1 KGMNETATLSPLF
14 NDALEY
20 EEFKQRHKNASVK
33 FVDVDTYN
41 KDAFLGIDCGS
52 TTTKIVLISENGDI
66 LYSFYGSNKGN
77 PVDIV
82 KEKLVDM
89 YNKTKA
95 NIKGSAV
102 TGYGEDLIKN
112 AFHIDDGIVETMA
125 HFKAAKHFNPNVSF
139 IIDIGGQ
146 DIKCFKIKNNSIDSI
161 MLNEA
166 CSSGCGS
173 FIETFAKSM
182 GKSIE
187 EFASIGLFAKHPADL
202 GSRCTVFM
210 NSSVKQA
217 QKDGA
222 GVDDISAGL
231 SISVV
236 KNALYK
242 VIRVVDA
249 DELGKNIVVQG
260 GTFYNDAILKSF
272 ECEIGRNVIRP
283 NIAGLMGAY
292 GAALHAK
299 ALNIQKSD
307 LLDKNQLEKFTH
319 KSSNINCNGCA
330 NHCNLT
336 VNTFNDNSKY
346 ISGNKC
352 EKPLGISS
360 TKAIPNIYEY
370 KRNRISK
377 LKAEGEFKRGCVGL
391 PLGLAMYENAPFW
404 FNFFKAIDVKPVFS
418 DFSTTNTYNIGRY
431 SIPSDTACYPAKL
444 MHGHIEELLAKGIT
458 NIFYPSLTYNFDEG
472 KGDNYYN
479 CPIVAYYSELLKRN
493 IPALDK
499 ANFMYPYFGLHRR
512 NDFVKFAYKYF
523 KDIYKDITKEEI
535 KKASDIAY
543 KAYYDWQ
550 IDLQE
555 QGEKAL
561 QYAKENSL
569 LTVVLAGR
577 PYHID
582 PEINH
587 GIDKLINSLNIVVI
601 SEDC

>member
-1 KGMNETATLSPLF
+1 
-14 NDALEY
+14 
-20 EEFKQRHKNASVK
+20 
-33 FVDVDTYN
+33 
-41 KDAFLGIDCGS
+41 
-52 TTTKIVLISENGDI
+52 
-66 LYSFYGSNKGN
+66 
-77 PVDIV
+77 
-82 KEKLVDM
+82 
-89 YNKTKA
+89 
-95 NIKGSAV
+95 
-102 TGYGEDLIKN
+102 
-112 AFHIDDGIVETMA
+112 
-125 HFKAAKHFNPNVSF
+125 
-139 IIDIGGQ
+139 
-146 DIKCFKIKNNSIDSI
+146 
-161 MLNEA
+161 
-166 CSSGCGS
+166 
-173 FIETFAKSM
+173 
-182 GKSIE
+182 
-187 EFASIGLFAKHPADL
+187 
-202 GSRCTVFM
+202 
-210 NSSVKQA
+210 
-217 QKDGA
+217 A

-336 VNTFNDNSKY
+336 VNTFNNNSKY

-601 SEDC
+601 SEDCISNFVEPAKVNVLNQWTYHARLYNAAKYCTLHKDIQLVQLVSFGCGIDAITTDEVRQILEDGGKYYTQLKIDEINNLGAVKIRIRSLLGAISEGESSGGK